1 MKEAPHGSV
10 FLNIRQDM
18 QRLWQIDNL
27 EEYLQIKNTPFLAS
41 LRRGVPFNYQKTIQ
55 LAHQTMEFPTILGLP
70 MSFKLRVP
78 AMVSLRGKAKING
91 GQNQNGGQFQ
101 AQIDAV

>member
-27 EEYLQIKNTPFLAS
+27 EEYLKVDNVPFQAV
-41 LRRGVPFNYQKTIQ
+41 LRRGAAFNYQKTIQ

-78 AMVSLRGKAKING
+78 AMVSFRGKAKLNG
-91 GQNQNGGQFQ
+91 GDNGSQFH
-101 AQIDAV
+101 AQVDAV